1 MKKGFVIFLLAA
13 CLLLGGCELIPPR
26 STLPPQTEAPAPA
39 ATEPAT
45 EPPTEAPTQP
55 SYTNPLTGLTTR
67 GPQQKRIFA
76 VSISNIPD
84 AMPRIGVCMADI
96 YLEMYVNDSIVRGL
110 ALYTDPSFVPQI
122 GPVRSTRLMFNDLAM
137 HYDLIV
143 AHAGGSGYVLG
154 DAAQN
159 GVDGFNIDTWDS
171 TDYSFRDKDRVS
183 QGFGWEHVL
192 FARGEGLEPKAL
204 ADGINVEADPDKDYL
219 LRFLPDGTP
228 AGGEDAAEI
237 DLTLTYHESKKDC
250 RFVYDADRSRYVYW
264 QYGKEMTDG
273 ITGEQE
279 TYENVIVMF
288 PTDIHIVNS
297 GYQVANFEDGG
308 EGYFASGGKLI
319 PIRWECD
326 GARSPFRF
334 LTADGQQLFLTQGR
348 TFIAI
353 TETGSPITW
362 N

>member
-55 SYTNPLTGLTTR
+55 PYTNPLTGLTTR

-143 AHAGGSGYVLG
+143 AHAGGSSYVLG

-159 GVDGFNIDTWDS
+159 GVDGFNIDTQDS
-171 TDYSFRDKDRVS
+171 TDYSFRDMDRYKARY
-183 QGFGWEHVL
+183 GWEHCL
-192 FARGEGLEPKAL
+192 FARGEGLDQQAEKE
-204 ADGINVEADPDKDYL
+204 GIRLFADPDKDYL
-219 LRFLPDGTP
+219 FRFREDGIP
-228 AGGEDAAEI
+228 ERGEIATRI
-237 DLTLTYHESKKDC
+237 DLTLTYRTSKKEC
-250 RFVYDADRSRYVYW
+250 SYVYDPSLDRYAYH
-264 QYGKEMTDG
+264 QYEQEMVDG

-279 TYENVIVMF
+279 TYQNILILF
-288 PTDIHIVNS
+288 PTITMNAH
-297 GYQVANFEDGG
+297 GYQEADLVSGG
-308 EGYFASGGKLI
+308 EGYYACGGKI
-319 PIRWECD
+319 VPITF
-326 GARSPFRF
+326 GAEDQYSPLWFMN
-334 LTADGQQLFLTQGR
+334 ADGSPLEMGVGR

-353 TETGSPITW
+353 TEYGSALSW
-362 N
+362 S